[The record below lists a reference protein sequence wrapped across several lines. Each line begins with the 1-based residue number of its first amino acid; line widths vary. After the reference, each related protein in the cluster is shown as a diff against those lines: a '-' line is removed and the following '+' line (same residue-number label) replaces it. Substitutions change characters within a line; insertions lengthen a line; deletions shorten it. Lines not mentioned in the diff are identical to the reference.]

1 MAPFDVNIISRKE
14 AGEATL
20 EIPGLLVMLKA
31 KLQMQYRW
39 RRVNTYLVLG
49 GGEGLDTL
57 KRDGLAAGGI
67 GEGEEE
73 RCDWQQLSNQ
83 MIYLFS
89 EKRGGKV
96 KAELAKYKCQLQ
108 A

>member
-1 MAPFDVNIISRKE
+1 MEKSEHLPSAV
-14 AGEATL
+14 
-20 EIPGLLVMLKA
+20 
-31 KLQMQYRW
+31 
-39 RRVNTYLVLG
+39 

-83 MIYLFS
+83 TIYLFS

-108 A
+108 AWTVG